1 MPARCGGLPG
11 RLLLLVSIGVREP
24 MPMARLL
31 LYEAFSPEDVSVIT
45 EVFKSAVSV
54 LQLTDRAGS
63 LTTERVAKKIVE
75 CAQTGE
81 RDPIRLRSYAI
92 KAL

>member
-1 MPARCGGLPG
+1 MPIIRILQ
-11 RLLLLVSIGVREP
+11 
-24 MPMARLL
+24 
-31 LYEAFSPEDVSVIT
+31 YEAFSPEDISVIIAAF
-45 EVFKSAVSV
+45 ESAVSV
-54 LQLTDRAGS
+54 LRLTDRDDPK
-63 LTTERVAKKIVE
+63 TVERVAKEIIQ